1 MHTHKKPT
9 PQNPK
14 KSQSNQKKDKE
25 KKEHL
30 GQSKKSTFINLIA
43 SLMMPK
49 TRYFNSR
56 QPKNSSLHWS
66 YSLAHS

>member
-30 GQSKKSTFINLIA
+30 GQSKNQHLLTWL
-43 SLMMPK
+43 LV
-49 TRYFNSR
+49 
-56 QPKNSSLHWS
+56 
-66 YSLAHS
+66 